1 MGDDSLRLEGRVA
14 LVTGANSPIGA
25 AIATTLAS
33 HGAEVLLGVHRDTG
47 RAALLAD
54 RLGARCIT
62 SDLAADSG
70 PEALVDHALEAH
82 GRLDILVNN
91 AALQTV
97 EPLADVDAEAWDA
110 VLGVNLRAVHLL
122 IRASADALG
131 RESSGSI
138 VNIASIEAHQ
148 PAPGHGHYAAA
159 KAALVMLTRS
169 AALEYGPR
177 GIRVNSV
184 SPGLID
190 DGSLSDRWPE
200 GVERWLVAAPLG
212 RLGTPE
218 DVAGA
223 VAFLA
228 SPQASWISGTDLVV
242 DGGVMTR
249 PTW

>member
-1 MGDDSLRLEGRVA
+1 MFS
-14 LVTGANSPIGA
+14 SHIG
-25 AIATTLAS
+25 ICLFT
-33 HGAEVLLGVHRDTG
+33 
-47 RAALLAD
+47 
-54 RLGARCIT
+54 
-62 SDLAADSG
+62 
-70 PEALVDHALEAH
+70 PF
-82 GRLDILVNN
+82 
-91 AALQTV
+91 
-97 EPLADVDAEAWDA
+97 P
-110 VLGVNLRAVHLL
+110 
-122 IRASADALG
+122 
-131 RESSGSI
+131 
-138 VNIASIEAHQ
+138 Q